1 MSTSRTLS
9 AAEQRAIISASNIAV
24 RRIVKWLVGKAGL
37 SEGFFREE
45 ELEDI
50 SGETLAHACRSLDT
64 YDSEQSKLTTWVS
77 RIALNCVKDALNYKM
92 KRLDISYSYYSEN
105 SDDGDE
111 FDSTEVADE
120 HTAFYPELYSKMNEY
135 NPETVVCRREF
146 EEEVYGHVGRLS
158 EKSQRYTHLLV
169 EGYTPKEMASL
180 EGSNANAAAKRVFDI
195 RKALKA
201 GLAELAREFEVYGIN
216 LAC

>member
-9 AAEQRAIISASNIAV
+9 AAEQRSIISASNIAV
-24 RRIVKWLVGKAGL
+24 RCIVNFFIQKTGL
-37 SEGFFREE
+37 QKDFFCEE

-50 SGETLAHACRSLDT
+50 SGETLCHACRSLDT
-64 YDSEQSKLTTWVS
+64 YDKEQSKLTTWVS
-77 RIALNCVKDALNYKM
+77 RIAMNCVKDAIDYKM
-92 KRLDISYSYYSEN
+92 KRLDINHSLYSEN
-105 SDDGDE
+105 RDNGDE

-120 HTAFYPELYSKMNEY
+120 HTDIYPELYSKMNEY

-146 EEEVYGHVGRLS
+146 EEEVYGQVGRLS
-158 EKSQRYTHLLV
+158 EKSQRYTKLLV
-169 EGYTPKEMASL
+169 EGYTPKEMAEM

-195 RKALKA
+195 RKALRA
-201 GLAELAREFEVYGIN
+201 GLAELAHEFEVYGIN